1 MIGEIRR
8 AVTVHRARQCWQRPT
23 QSLLLRHEQG
33 NGGRFVRGTRICRVE
48 SVEQRVD
55 RASES
60 RDTIRWRGTPQC
72 VARAPLTQA
81 FIQLFSGPTANGAL
95 HASPDQGSVQDVLRR
110 WVTRRCLH
118 ANIQGLAPILCALF
132 SRDSD
137 ERFDQPGTQP
147 SGAVKH

>member
-33 NGGRFVRGTRICRVE
+33 NGRQFVRGTRICRVE

-60 RDTIRWRGTPQC
+60 RDTIRWRGTPRC

-81 FIQLFSGPTANGAL
+81 FIQFFSVPTAYGAL
-95 HASPDQGSVQDVLRR
+95 HASS
-110 WVTRRCLH
+110 
-118 ANIQGLAPILCALF
+118 
-132 SRDSD
+132 
-137 ERFDQPGTQP
+137 
-147 SGAVKH
+147 